1 MASNEYVWQEY
12 SALKR
17 RVFNQFGKC
26 ICLLAVCK
34 QATQLDSLGL
44 SIESSDICWLSQT
57 SVQIFLEFPVLFS
70 FSKNMSTS
78 LIILVYT
85 LRTLYVWKYPVYVGK
100 SAQAPFEL
108 RLVEHV
114 GILCHARSKLR
125 INWLLLKFATGFDRL
140 QDHHLHVQELAQTGK
155 GAQKLLEH
163 LILIYTIHLQASHL
177 EG

>member
-85 LRTLYVWKYPVYVGK
+85 LRTLYVWKYPVCRKISPSCIRASSCGTCWDTVSCPIQTSNQLIVIKVYNW
-100 SAQAPFEL
+100 
-108 RLVEHV
+108 
-114 GILCHARSKLR
+114 ILIGYKTIIFMFR
-125 INWLLLKFATGFDRL
+125 NWLK
-140 QDHHLHVQELAQTGK
+140 LARGHRSYWNTWF
-155 GAQKLLEH
+155 
-163 LILIYTIHLQASHL
+163 
-177 EG
+177 